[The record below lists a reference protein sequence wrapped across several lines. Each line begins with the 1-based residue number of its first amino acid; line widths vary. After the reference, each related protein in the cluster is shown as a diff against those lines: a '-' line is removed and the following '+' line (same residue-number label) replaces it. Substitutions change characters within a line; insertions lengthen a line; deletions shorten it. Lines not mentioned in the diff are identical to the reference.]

1 MASRL
6 AFMSRDHHTVRDF
19 VVRELPRQDRPL
31 SPIQIAQVTGLGP
44 RNVSAILS
52 ELERNLFFLVLD
64 SEGSVSWA
72 FPVTT
77 SKTPH
82 RLTFSTGEKIF
93 GAWAQDAFAT
103 SFVQGCLRGEKLRVR
118 VDSECHHCS
127 RPMALEVDDHLGFQ
141 VLSPE
146 AGPLIFEPKLDWGN
160 FHGANI
166 IHDYWSQTVFFWSE
180 EHARDYRRNHQQADG
195 TYVTLGQAAFAE
207 RYLQS
212 GLFAATLDG
221 RLQR

>member
-1 MASRL
+1 MNSQLLVGVGREIQSVPDDDFVNGIKGLPTQMASRL

-93 GAWAQDAFAT
+93 GA
-103 SFVQGCLRGEKLRVR
+103 
-118 VDSECHHCS
+118 
-127 RPMALEVDDHLGFQ
+127 
-141 VLSPE
+141 
-146 AGPLIFEPKLDWGN
+146 
-160 FHGANI
+160 
-166 IHDYWSQTVFFWSE
+166 
-180 EHARDYRRNHQQADG
+180 
-195 TYVTLGQAAFAE
+195 
-207 RYLQS
+207 
-212 GLFAATLDG
+212 
-221 RLQR
+221 